1 MDKKERED
9 LFRFL
14 IHVDTRLNEIQHDKK
29 SLEARVESLTLI
41 NDWAEAQNKTLKR
54 ELEVSQQEN
63 IQLRRK
69 LQKAELENSA
79 YRKELQIA
87 QEHNR
92 FIEQDRDAL
101 DLRVRDAE
109 NQRKRIRKSYNELN
123 RNLDDGLRSSE
134 AMMDLKKFLMN

>member
-9 LFRFL
+9 LFKFL
-14 IHVDTRLNEIQHDKK
+14 IHVDTRLNNVEQHKK

-41 NDWAEAQNKTLKR
+41 NDWAEAQSKTLKR
-54 ELEVSQQEN
+54 ELELSQQEN

-69 LQKAELENSA
+69 LQKAELDSSA
-79 YRKELQIA
+79 ARKELQIV

-92 FIEQDRDAL
+92 FVEQDRDAL

-123 RNLDDGLRSSE
+123 RNLDDALRSSE